1 MNNRFEGQT
10 ILVTGGA
17 GFFGG
22 IMKRH
27 ILDQGHRCI
36 SVDVVSDPEEHPNL
50 TKYRVDLRDPEKL
63 QSIFQDTP
71 IDGVVHCAAVLAHAV
86 NDEKLLW
93 TSNVDGTRNVMDA
106 MRLHGVT
113 QMVFLSS
120 NCLWGESLG
129 RAVREDDPP
138 YPVEVYGQSKVA
150 AERVIREYPGINS
163 VIIRCPTII
172 DFGRLGLLAILFEFI
187 HDGRRVWTV
196 GKGTNRYQ
204 FIYAGDLAH
213 ACMLALEYPAS
224 ETFNIGS
231 DNVKSLAEVYD
242 YVVQRAKSKSS
253 VAALPLKPA
262 LAAMKLF
269 HHLKISP
276 LGPYHYKM
284 IAEDFMFD
292 TTRIKER
299 LGWKPTLTNEQVLWR
314 AYQYYS
320 ENRREIE
327 SRRDDVSA
335 HRQGAKMGVIRL
347 LKWIS

>member
-1 MNNRFEGQT
+1 MHNRGQVKT
-10 ILVTGGA
+10 ILVTGGS

-22 IMKRH
+22 IIKQH
-27 ILDQGHRCI
+27 ILDQGYRCI
-36 SVDVVSDPEEHPNL
+36 NVDMVKDPDEHPNL
-50 TKYRVDLRDPEKL
+50 VHHQVDIRDAGKLRA
-63 QSIFQDTP
+63 IFASTP
-71 IDGVVHCAAVLAHAV
+71 IDGVMHCAAILAHAV
-86 NDEKLLW
+86 NDEKFLW

-106 MRLHGVT
+106 MRESGVEH
-113 QMVFLSS
+113 MVFLSS
-120 NCLWGESLG
+120 NCLWGEGLG
-129 RAVREDDPP
+129 RPVLEDDPP
-138 YPVEVYGQSKVA
+138 NPVEVYGRSKVA
-150 AERVIREYPGINS
+150 AEGVIREYTDLKS

-196 GKGTNRYQ
+196 GNGRNRYQ
-204 FIYAGDLAH
+204 FIYAGDLAN
-213 ACMLALEYPAS
+213 ACMLALEYPRS

-231 DNVKSLAEVYD
+231 DNVNSLAEVYG
-242 YVVQRAKSKSS
+242 YVVRRAQSKSS
-253 VAALPLKPA
+253 VAALPLKPT

-269 HHLKISP
+269 HYLKISP

-284 IAEDFMFD
+284 IAEDFMFN
-292 TTRIKER
+292 TTRIKEK

-320 ENRREIE
+320 ENRLDIE
-327 SRRDDVSA
+327 NRRNVSA